1 MFPEGKQ
8 YNKHLNYR
16 IMEFNHRELQELRAL
31 VYKEIMN
38 LERENNIEGSLL
50 FREIYNKLKVVDR
63 SWSV

>member
-16 IMEFNHRELQELRAL
+16 IMEFNHRELQELKAL

-38 LERENNIEGSLL
+38 LERQKNIEGSFL
-50 FREIYNKLKVVDR
+50 FREIYEKLKGVDKK
-63 SWSV
+63 WSL

>member
-1 MFPEGKQ
+1 MFPVGKQ

-38 LERENNIEGSLL
+38 LERENNIEGSVL
-50 FREIYNKLKVVDR
+50 FREIYDKLKVVDR